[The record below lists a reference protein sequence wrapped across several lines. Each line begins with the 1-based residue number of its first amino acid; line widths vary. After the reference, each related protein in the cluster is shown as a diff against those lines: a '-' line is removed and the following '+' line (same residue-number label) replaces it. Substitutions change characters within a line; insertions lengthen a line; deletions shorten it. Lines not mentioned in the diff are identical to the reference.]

1 MPDVVVTDHLHRF
14 FPLLAKGKVSV
25 EGATVAEVV
34 RAMDELAPGFASYV
48 VTERGSLRPH
58 VNVFVAGSMVVDRQ
72 ALSDR
77 VPPDATVHVMQALS
91 GG

>member
-1 MPDVVVTDHLHRF
+1 
-14 FPLLAKGKVSV
+14 
-25 EGATVAEVV
+25 
-34 RAMDELAPGFASYV
+34 
-48 VTERGSLRPH
+48 
-58 VNVFVAGSMVVDRQ
+58 MVVDRQ